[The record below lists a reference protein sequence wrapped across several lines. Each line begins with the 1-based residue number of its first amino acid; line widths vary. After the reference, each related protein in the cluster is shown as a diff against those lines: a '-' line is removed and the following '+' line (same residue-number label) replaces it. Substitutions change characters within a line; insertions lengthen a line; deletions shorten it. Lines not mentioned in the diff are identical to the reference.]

1 MDSQSK
7 EILRIYMDML
17 NSPFMRWVTW
27 ISIAII
33 FLVVGIA
40 WKKGLSVWRWF
51 LYALLLGPV
60 ALVHI
65 LFKSDTHGPS
75 ESSKG
80 L

>member
-1 MDSQSK
+1 MDQQK

-33 FLVVGIA
+33 FAVSAIA

-51 LYALLLGPV
+51 LYAFLLGPV
-60 ALVHI
+60 ALAHI

-75 ESSKG
+75 ESSG
-80 L
+80 AL

>member
-7 EILRIYMDML
+7 EVLRIYMDML
-17 NSPFMRWVTW
+17 NSPAMRWVTW
-27 ISIAII
+27 ISIAIV
-33 FLVVGIA
+33 FVVCGIA
-40 WKKGLSVWRWF
+40 WKKGLSVWKWF
-51 LYALLLGPV
+51 LYAVLLGPV

-75 ESSKG
+75 ESSRG